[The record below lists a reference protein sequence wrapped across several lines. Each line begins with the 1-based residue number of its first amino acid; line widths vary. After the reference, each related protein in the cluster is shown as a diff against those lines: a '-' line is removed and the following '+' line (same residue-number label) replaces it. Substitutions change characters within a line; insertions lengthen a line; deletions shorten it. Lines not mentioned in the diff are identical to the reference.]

1 MFKTIG
7 AAVGAA
13 IVILLL
19 ATVASKLTTHSAPAG
34 QEASLRR

>member
-1 MFKTIG
+1 MTKTIG

-19 ATVASKLTTHSAPAG
+19 ATIAGRMTTHEPVAQESA
-34 QEASLRR
+34 LRR